1 VDAKTGNTSSIQGPL
16 VPGIYSGGNANVF
29 TADLGLEPD
38 EILYIGDHIYGDV
51 VRLKKDCAWRT
62 ALVVEEL
69 DQEVKSLRRAMPYIN
84 TINSLMAKKVPLEMQ
99 IDELISKK
107 IETGK
112 KSDEKKINDL
122 IKKSSEIDKKIGPLI
137 HKQQKTFNPYWGE
150 VMRVGIEESYF
161 AYQVER
167 FACIYMARLSYLLS
181 LSPRS
186 YFRSAKRPLPHELI
200 ED

>member
-1 VDAKTGNTSSIQGPL
+1 LAP
-16 VPGIYSGGNANVF
+16 
-29 TADLGLEPD
+29 E
-38 EILYIGDHIYGDV
+38 EILYIGDHIYGDI

-69 DQEVKSLRRAMPYIN
+69 DQEVKSIQKARPFVNQIN
-84 TINSLMAKKVPLEMQ
+84 ALMAKKVPLEIK

-112 KSDEKKINDL
+112 DSNGKKIEEL
-122 IKKSSEIDKKIGPLI
+122 IKKSTENDKKISPLI
-137 HKQQKTFNPYWGE
+137 RKQNKLFNLYWGE

-167 FACIYMARLSYLLS
+167 FACIYMARLSYLLA
-181 LSPRS
+181 LSPRT
-186 YFRSAKRPLPHELI
+186 YYRTTKRALPHELV
-200 ED
+200 